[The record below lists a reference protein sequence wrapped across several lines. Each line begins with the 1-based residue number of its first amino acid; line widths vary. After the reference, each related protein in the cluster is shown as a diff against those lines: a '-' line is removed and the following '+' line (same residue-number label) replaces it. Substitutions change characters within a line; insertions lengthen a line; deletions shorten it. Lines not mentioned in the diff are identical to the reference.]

1 MVPPDVCDAKQ
12 PVLGPSGGPEID
24 VTVAASPPRV
34 VASGALNIGRSSS
47 EVAHRVRS
55 SIWRLCEHRMVPP
68 DVCDAKQPVLGPSG
82 GPEIDVTVAAS
93 PPRVVASGALNIGRS
108 LAEVAHRVR
117 SSIWRLCEH
126 RMVPPDVCDAKQP
139 VLGPSGGPEIDVTV
153 AASPPSP
160 RSASSLGQRLRRCVV
175 GHRTRSSIWR
185 LCEHRMAPP
194 DV

>member
-82 GPEIDVTVAAS
+82 GPEIDVTVA
-93 PPRVVASGALNIGRS
+93 P
-108 LAEVAHRVR
+108 
-117 SSIWRLCEH
+117 
-126 RMVPPDVCDAKQP
+126 VCDIYRYHTGIWSKLDYNLV
-139 VLGPSGGPEIDVTV
+139 VLVCGI
-153 AASPPSP
+153 
-160 RSASSLGQRLRRCVV
+160 
-175 GHRTRSSIWR
+175 
-185 LCEHRMAPP
+185 
-194 DV
+194 